1 MRKLPKISNFL
12 GKRNKEEAGSAADEQ
27 EMVKAGE
34 RRRRGNAIIDEL
46 DEVRI
51 LLNNMQSVDLDGTFY
66 DKINKEE
73 LEQWRKVIFNCK
85 RIMEQ
90 ASSSSQNTSQL
101 DYQIQRLIGQFR
113 IALDHKDEEAA
124 GCICK
129 FVGKSVVE
137 LRRDVEDITEEAIER
152 ELANRAE
159 QAEQMADL
167 AENRNRM
174 YKLKETSE
182 NYTKHLKERKPA
194 MERAFAEVK
203 AMQAKYP
210 ELKNAVEEGLVERK
224 KMDGIAFEI
233 NTAKARAA
241 AIKDEVEN
249 LILLRAN
256 TNAEIQSL
264 ETTMHT
270 LEQMLLETAG
280 KIPQDLVQSVEELTT
295 KFQAQLAEN
304 SKIRNDLEEANKKF
318 RHMLDSF
325 FTSSTIL
332 DRMME
337 NEIRFAEM
345 EREMRQKEELRKEA
359 FRRQKLEEQERENE
373 ETQKQEAEEP
383 LMIN

>member
-1 MRKLPKISNFL
+1 MKRMPKISDLL
-12 GKRNKEEAGSAADEQ
+12 GKQKKEEAGPDEQ
-27 EMVKAGE
+27 EKVKAGE
-34 RRRRGNAIIDEL
+34 RRRRGNAIVDEL

-51 LLNNMQSVDLDGTFY
+51 ILNNMQSVDLDGTLH
-66 DKINKEE
+66 DKIDQEE

-90 ASSSSQNTSQL
+90 AGSSSQNTSQL
-101 DYQIQRLIGQFR
+101 DYQIQRLIGQLR

-129 FVGKSVVE
+129 FVGKSIVE
-137 LRRDVEDITEEAIER
+137 LRRDVEGITEEAIER
-152 ELANRAE
+152 ELENRAE

-174 YKLKETSE
+174 YRLRETAE

-194 MERAFAEVK
+194 MEKAFAEVK

-233 NTAKARAA
+233 NTAKAAA
-241 AIKDEVEN
+241 ASIKDEVEN

-256 TNAEIQSL
+256 TNADIQSL

-280 KIPQDLVQSVEELTT
+280 KIPQDLVQSVDELTA
-295 KFQAQLAEN
+295 KFQAQLVEN
-304 SKIRNDLEEANKKF
+304 NRIRNELAEANKKF

-325 FTSSTIL
+325 FTSSEVL
-332 DRMME
+332 DRMIE

-345 EREMRQKEELRKEA
+345 EREMKQKDELRKEA
-359 FRRQKLEEQERENE
+359 FRRQKIEEQEMENKE
-373 ETQKQEAEEP
+373 EQETEAP
-383 LMIN
+383 LMTN